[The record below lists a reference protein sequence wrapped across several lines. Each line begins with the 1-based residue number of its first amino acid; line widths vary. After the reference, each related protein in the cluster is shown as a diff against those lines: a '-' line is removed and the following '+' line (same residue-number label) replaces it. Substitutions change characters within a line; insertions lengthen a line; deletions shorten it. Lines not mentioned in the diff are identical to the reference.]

1 MAVSVVMFTRNGAA
15 VTFLSSDTKPT
26 TGIGIVSGCI
36 GIETDTGLFYKFDGS
51 STWDLIGTDYPAR
64 VETPTAENNWQRP
77 GWWADGQFNRTH
89 SADALYYTPIF
100 VARKTTFDRVG
111 IDVTSGTGDGEVCRL
126 GLYEADPDTLMPAAR
141 VSDFGTVLVGS
152 VAEVEITI
160 SLTLER
166 GYYWTAHISNG
177 GPQLGCVD
185 GNSGVSIPLQGW
197 HRAINMF
204 AQDALIRFIENQTGV
219 ATGGLADPAT
229 VPDLNATLS
238 FAAPQLRVTSP

>member
-1 MAVSVVMFTRNGAA
+1 MTVVKVAFTRLGAFF
-15 VTFLSSDTKPT
+15 TLLSSDTKPT
-26 TGIGIVSGCI
+26 TGIGVVAGARC
-36 GIETDTGLFYKFDGS
+36 IETDTDLYFKFDGA
-51 STWDLIGTDYPAR
+51 STWSLIGTDYPAR
-64 VETPTAENNWQRP
+64 VETPTGEENWQRP

-111 IDVTSGTGDGEVCRL
+111 IDVTSAAGASDVCRL
-126 GLYEADPDTLMPAAR
+126 GLYTAHPDTLMPLDL
-141 VSDFGTVLVGS
+141 VTDYGTVLVDS

-160 SLTLER
+160 NETLER

-177 GPQLGCVD
+177 GPQIGCVD
-185 GNSGVSIPLQGW
+185 ADSGVSLPLQGW
-197 HRAINMF
+197 HRDVNMF
-204 AQDALIRFIENQTGV
+204 AQDALIRFVEGQTGV

-229 VPDLNATLS
+229 VPDLNATVT